1 MLTMVAATAAPAAA
15 PVAADAR
22 ARCRALAGCSLFASL
37 SAASLEALASAMTER
52 QVECG
57 EEIFRQG
64 DPGSALF
71 AVLSGEVRIV
81 VGGDDGRDHVL
92 RIAGPGEVFGE
103 ISVFDGRARSADA
116 IAATRCRLLVL
127 DRRHL
132 LALMA
137 REPEVAN
144 RLIGVLCEKL
154 RATSAQVESLLFHS
168 LSKRL
173 ATVLLDLL
181 GNRRG
186 PSIDIT
192 QTELGRLTGVTRES
206 VNKKLRAW
214 QAAGFVS
221 LQPGRVI
228 VLVPDAL
235 RRC

>member
-1 MLTMVAATAAPAAA
+1 MF
-15 PVAADAR
+15 
-22 ARCRALAGCSLFASL
+22 SSL
-37 SAASLEALASAMTER
+37 SPGSLEALAAAMSER
-52 QVECG
+52 QAECG
-57 EEIFRQG
+57 EEIFHQG
-64 DPGSALF
+64 DPGTALF
-71 AVLSGEVRIV
+71 AVASGEVRVV

-103 ISVFDGRARSADA
+103 ISVLDGRPRSADA

-127 DRRHL
+127 ERRHL
-132 LALMA
+132 LALME
-137 REPEVAN
+137 REPGVALS
-144 RLIGVLCEKL
+144 LIGVLSEKL
-154 RATSAQVESLLFHS
+154 RATSAQLESLLFHS

-181 GNRRG
+181 CNRRG
-186 PSIDIT
+186 SAIDIT

-221 LQPGRVI
+221 LQPGRVV

>member
-1 MLTMVAATAAPAAA
+1 MLTARAATQGAARD
-15 PVAADAR
+15 AADTR

-37 SAASLEALASAMTER
+37 SAGSLEALAAAMIER
-52 QVECG
+52 QLECG

-64 DPGSALF
+64 DPGHALF
-71 AVLSGEVRIV
+71 AVLAGEVRIV

-92 RIAGPGEVFGE
+92 RVAGPGEVFGE
-103 ISVFDGRARSADA
+103 VAVLDGRPRSANA
-116 IAATRCRLLVL
+116 TAATRCRLLVL
-127 DRRHL
+127 ERRL
-132 LALMA
+132 LFALME
-137 REPEVAN
+137 RESSVAIN
-144 RLIGVLCEKL
+144 LIGVLNEKL
-154 RATSAQVESLLFHS
+154 RTTSAQVESLLFHS

-181 GNRRG
+181 GHRRG
-186 PSIDIT
+186 PAIDIT

-221 LQPGRVI
+221 LQPGRVM